1 MKERYV
7 WTEPKSFWT
16 NNRNLEKHKS
26 TAKNMLKRRK
36 KMKIILGPA
45 SQHLGEKIAEILGTQ
60 KVNVAFKI
68 FPDGE
73 SYVRLEGVVRDEV
86 AIVQTTSPPQD
97 SRMVQLALMVDAA
110 KRSGAKKITAVVP
123 YLAYARPEKAFS

>member
-7 WTEPKSFWT
+7 WTEPKSFWI
-16 NNRNLEKHKS
+16 NNRNLGKHKS
-26 TAKNMLKRRK
+26 TAKDMLKRRE

-73 SYVRLEGVVRDEV
+73 SYVRLEGDVRDEV
-86 AIVQTTSPPQD
+86 AIVQTNSPPQD
-97 SRMVQLALMVDAA
+97 SRMIQLALMADAA
-110 KRSGAKKITAVVP
+110 KRRERK
-123 YLAYARPEKAFS
+123 RQ